1 MKRVYINNAE
11 YNLIFNST
19 GVDTDKL
26 CSVFVYMRGSK
37 NGKRRYNPIG
47 KLKHYGLLKK
57 ETNLSRHAIEI
68 YVPKLIELGLVTLN
82 SDGGVSVV
90 STKRSFNLFKGDIKR
105 EKLIPIQ
112 MCQSYIKTSI
122 QVGFVRI
129 KNSITNQEN
138 QINIKEKQKKLIKKY
153 THLLKNPQKTIL
165 SKKEIKSCE
174 KLIERYGSI
183 DKFNNSYC
191 SEVILSQNGFA
202 NLNKNIDGRYFKK
215 QLLENNLIESKIRTE
230 VLFRDM
236 SYKKYLLV
244 KTVIISQHGKGVF
257 WCPKSRSVKKFLSSK
272 LKQKTNQNSSLVVEK
287 KQQGK
292 V

>member
-26 CSVFVYMRGSK
+26 CSVFIYIRGSK
-37 NGKRRYNPIG
+37 NGKRRYNPTG

-57 ETNLSRHAIEI
+57 ETNLSRHAIET

-82 SDGGVSVV
+82 SDGGVSVI
-90 STKRSFNLFKGDIKR
+90 STKRSFKLFKGDIKR

-129 KNSITNQEN
+129 KNSIRNQESE
-138 QINIKEKQKKLIKKY
+138 IDKKEKQKKLLKKY
-153 THLLKNPQKTIL
+153 NFWLKNPQKTIL
-165 SKKEIKSCE
+165 SNEEIKSCE
-174 KLIERYGSI
+174 KLIERYGSVQ
-183 DKFNNSYC
+183 KFNQSYC

-215 QLLENNLIESKIRTE
+215 QLLESNLIESKIRTE

-257 WCPKSRSVKKFLSSK
+257 WCPKSKSVKRFLSSK
-272 LKQKTNQNSSLVVEK
+272 LKTKN
-287 KQQGK
+287 
-292 V
+292 